1 MEKNDIGVSVHK
13 HVACMFEGLLMRK
26 MEVAPDRKGLFSR
39 FKKEEDLT
47 EEEYIKRETRLW
59 RPNDMPI
66 KSVNHM
72 INKMGIGVEV
82 YTYLDPIF
90 CDAIEHWLAR
100 KGADVQV
107 YAYYDLQDLY
117 EDFKLNRD
125 VHTFFTPYEEDAKL
139 LGMRATVVLPDG
151 TFGV

>member
-1 MEKNDIGVSVHK
+1 MEKGDIGVSVHK
-13 HVACMFEGLLMRK
+13 HVACMFEGLLMRRL
-26 MEVAPDRKGLFSR
+26 EVAPEKRGLLSR

-59 RPNDMPI
+59 RPNEMPI

-82 YTYLDPIF
+82 YTFLDPLYT
-90 CDAIEHWLAR
+90 DAIEHWLAR

-107 YAYYDLQDLY
+107 YAYYDLNDLY

-125 VHTFFTPYEEDAKL
+125 VHTFFTTSEEDAKL
-139 LGMRATVVLPDG
+139 LGMRSTVVLPDG